1 MLTAVRS
8 LYAYSAWANARVLDA
23 AERITLEQFQAEDG
37 GGSIRDLLAHTAAAQ
52 WLWLERWRGTSLPEM
67 WDPASFSDVALLRE
81 RWAEVESETQQFIAT
96 LTAADLDRVVSYIN
110 FAGETWSYPLWHQLL
125 HQVNHATQHRSEVA
139 LLLTRYGASPGWL
152 DYLVYSDEVAPA

>member
-1 MLTAVRS
+1 MWRCCAS
-8 LYAYSAWANARVLDA
+8 
-23 AERITLEQFQAEDG
+23 G
-37 GGSIRDLLAHTAAAQ
+37 GPR
-52 WLWLERWRGTSLPEM
+52 
-67 WDPASFSDVALLRE
+67 F
-81 RWAEVESETQQFIAT
+81 ESETQQFIAA